1 MLGARVVGVLAD
13 MLGARVVWACSA
25 LGSLACIV
33 AVGSQGSGGVSC
45 GAHMA
50 IDPMCTPRRLESCDG
65 LMV

>member
-33 AVGSQGSGGVSC
+33 AVGSQGVYPAERTRPSTRCARPGVWNLVM
-45 GAHMA
+45 G
-50 IDPMCTPRRLESCDG
+50 
-65 LMV
+65 

>member
-33 AVGSQGSGGVSC
+33 AVGSQGVYPAEPVWVLS
-45 GAHMA
+45 
-50 IDPMCTPRRLESCDG
+50 
-65 LMV
+65 